1 MQSVSESLMSNTLA
15 LIVLAEQQGPV
26 AEVSG
31 PILSSPLN
39 SGSVFF
45 GSPDPPLGLE
55 SQGQK
60 STFS

>member
-1 MQSVSESLMSNTLA
+1 MSNTLA